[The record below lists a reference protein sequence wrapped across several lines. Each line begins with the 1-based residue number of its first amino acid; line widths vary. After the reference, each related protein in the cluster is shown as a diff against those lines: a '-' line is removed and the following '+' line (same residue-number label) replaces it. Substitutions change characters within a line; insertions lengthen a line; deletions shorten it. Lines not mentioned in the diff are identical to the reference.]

1 MVVEGAMTC
10 FTDLVV
16 ADEMIED
23 VMKSG
28 RIEAEKKGGIMRKKK
43 EETQMIFLGVSKTK
57 ATHHTY
63 LLEVSTTLSFH

>member
-1 MVVEGAMTC
+1 MTC
-10 FTDLVV
+10 FTNLVI

-63 LLEVSTTLSFH
+63 LPQVSTTLSFH